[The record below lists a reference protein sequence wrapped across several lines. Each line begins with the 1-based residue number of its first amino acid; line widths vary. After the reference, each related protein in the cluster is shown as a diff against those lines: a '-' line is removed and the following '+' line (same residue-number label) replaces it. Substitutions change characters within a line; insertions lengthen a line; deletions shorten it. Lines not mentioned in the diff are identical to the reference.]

1 MRLLIAGGGTGGD
14 LYPALAVARA
24 FRAEEPSGAVLLVGR
39 KGGPE
44 ERLVPAAGFELET
57 VRVRG
62 LDRDAPW
69 KNLALPVLV
78 PLALRAALRIVDRFR
93 PDVVLGMGGY
103 VMAPAVA
110 AARIRRL
117 PYVLHEKDVRPGLA
131 TRYFAANAAAVCTTL
146 PGTESRLRGVRV
158 VMTGVPLREGFQPR
172 TPDVPPRRLLVTGG
186 SQGARR
192 LNQAVWSALDGL
204 CQRFEEVVH
213 VAGQQGADGLPQH
226 ARDRYRGIAFTDD
239 MAALMARAD
248 LIVGRAGVGTIA
260 EAAAVGL
267 PMVLVPGT
275 FGGGHQAENA
285 AAMVSAGAAVT
296 IPEHVLGQDLLVY
309 SGAIKKSPELD
320 AARAMGV
327 KVLSRAEMLAQM
339 INDADSIAVAGT
351 AGKTT
356 VTHMVGHIL
365 VIAGYDPTV
374 LVGDGSSTRAGKTEW
389 LVAETDESDGTLT
402 LHHPQ
407 RAIVTN
413 IELDHP
419 DHFRDVSAV
428 RDLFQWFIEAIP
440 ETGLAVLC
448 ADDELARQLKPRAR
462 KVTYG
467 FRQGATYRCA
477 PTRPCPVYRGA
488 DLLGHIDLRQPG
500 RHNIQNATGA
510 AAVALEIGVP
520 FGDVAGALQT
530 FPGAHRRME
539 FLGTFQGAAVYDD
552 YAHHPTKVRATI
564 EAARELRHRRL
575 LVVFQ
580 PHRYSRLS
588 ALMHD
593 FARSFEGADRVYVL
607 DVYSAGEDNVSGVQA
622 ADLAHQVPQ
631 AIYVG
636 DFTRAKEALKEIVGP
651 DDLVLLMGAGDI
663 KKLGDEL
670 AHKV

>member
-1 MRLLIAGGGTGGD
+1 MGAGGAGVS
-14 LYPALAVARA
+14 ALARVFLARGDDV
-24 FRAEEPSGAVLLVGR
+24 SGCDTKESETTA
-39 KGGPE
+39 
-44 ERLVPAAGFELET
+44 ELE
-57 VRVRG
+57 
-62 LDRDAPW
+62 
-69 KNLALPVLV
+69 
-78 PLALRAALRIVDRFR
+78 
-93 PDVVLGMGGY
+93 
-103 VMAPAVA
+103 
-110 AARIRRL
+110 
-117 PYVLHEKDVRPGLA
+117 E
-131 TRYFAANAAAVCTTL
+131 
-146 PGTESRLRGVRV
+146 
-158 VMTGVPLREGFQPR
+158 
-172 TPDVPPRRLLVTGG
+172 
-186 SQGARR
+186 
-192 LNQAVWSALDGL
+192 
-204 CQRFEEVVH
+204 
-213 VAGQQGADGLPQH
+213 
-226 ARDRYRGIAFTDD
+226 
-239 MAALMARAD
+239 
-248 LIVGRAGVGTIA
+248 AGVAIS
-260 EAAAVGL
+260 L
-267 PMVLVPGT
+267 
-275 FGGGHQAENA
+275 GHD
-285 AAMVSAGAAVT
+285 
-296 IPEHVLGQDLLVY
+296 PEHVLGKDLLVY
-309 SGAIKKSPELD
+309 SGAIKRSAELD

-327 KVLSRAEMLAQM
+327 QVLSRAEMLARL
-339 INDADSIAVAGT
+339 ISETNSIAVAGT

-356 VTHMVGHIL
+356 VTHMIGHIL
-365 VIAGYDPTV
+365 VTAGYDPTV
-374 LVGDGSSTRAGKTEW
+374 LVGDGSSARAGKSEW

-440 ETGLAVLC
+440 ESGLAVVC
-448 ADDELARQLKPRAR
+448 ADDELARELKPKAR

-467 FRQGATYRCA
+467 FRHGATYRCE
-477 PTRPCPVYRGA
+477 PVRPFPIYRGA
-488 DLLGHIDLRQPG
+488 ELLGHIDLRQPG
-500 RHNIQNATGA
+500 RHNIQNATA
-510 AAVALEIGVP
+510 AAAMALELGVP
-520 FGDVAGALQT
+520 FADIAGALHT

-588 ALMHD
+588 ALMHE

-636 DFTRAKEALKEIVGP
+636 DFTKAKEALQEIVGP

>member
-1 MRLLIAGGGTGGD
+1 MGAGGAGVS
-14 LYPALAVARA
+14 ALARVFLSRGDDVTGCDIKESETTA
-24 FRAEEPSGAVLLVGR
+24 
-39 KGGPE
+39 
-44 ERLVPAAGFELET
+44 ELE
-57 VRVRG
+57 
-62 LDRDAPW
+62 
-69 KNLALPVLV
+69 
-78 PLALRAALRIVDRFR
+78 
-93 PDVVLGMGGY
+93 
-103 VMAPAVA
+103 
-110 AARIRRL
+110 
-117 PYVLHEKDVRPGLA
+117 E
-131 TRYFAANAAAVCTTL
+131 
-146 PGTESRLRGVRV
+146 
-158 VMTGVPLREGFQPR
+158 
-172 TPDVPPRRLLVTGG
+172 
-186 SQGARR
+186 
-192 LNQAVWSALDGL
+192 
-204 CQRFEEVVH
+204 
-213 VAGQQGADGLPQH
+213 
-226 ARDRYRGIAFTDD
+226 
-239 MAALMARAD
+239 
-248 LIVGRAGVGTIA
+248 AGVKMS
-260 EAAAVGL
+260 VG
-267 PMVLVPGT
+267 
-275 FGGGHQAENA
+275 HD
-285 AAMVSAGAAVT
+285 
-296 IPEHVLGQDLLVY
+296 PEHVLGKDLLVY

-327 KVLSRAEMLAQM
+327 KVVSRAEMLARL
-339 INDADSIAVAGT
+339 ISETNSIAVAGT

-356 VTHMVGHIL
+356 VTHMIGHIL
-365 VIAGYDPTV
+365 VMAGYDPTV
-374 LVGDGSSTRAGKTEW
+374 LVGDGSSARAGRSEW

-448 ADDELARQLKPRAR
+448 ADDELARELKPKAR

-467 FRQGATYRCA
+467 FRQGATYRCE
-477 PTRPCPVYRGA
+477 PVRPFPIYRGA

-510 AAVALEIGVP
+510 AAMALEIGVP

-631 AIYVG
+631 GIYVG
-636 DFTRAKEALKEIVGP
+636 DFTRAKEALQEIVGP